1 MKPSTFQDS
10 VFSGFASTLDGVV
23 QAARRRKP
31 GLLASR
37 AFWVGGVLS
46 AALWAVVALL
56 VLG

>member
-10 VFSGFASTLDGVV
+10 VFSGFASTLNGVV

-37 AFWVGGVLS
+37 AFWVGGLLS
-46 AALWAVVALL
+46 AALWAAVALL